1 MLYYTNTPYTVTD
14 TYFFFSREVKPNSCI
29 IQHWAWFCSLFNN
42 IILKTMSGTLI
53 VQGGMTVEDA
63 TLITPTISTLSHD
76 DVTAVYNWNDATS
89 THEVISCI

>member
-1 MLYYTNTPYTVTD
+1 
-14 TYFFFSREVKPNSCI
+14 
-29 IQHWAWFCSLFNN
+29 
-42 IILKTMSGTLI
+42 MSGTLI